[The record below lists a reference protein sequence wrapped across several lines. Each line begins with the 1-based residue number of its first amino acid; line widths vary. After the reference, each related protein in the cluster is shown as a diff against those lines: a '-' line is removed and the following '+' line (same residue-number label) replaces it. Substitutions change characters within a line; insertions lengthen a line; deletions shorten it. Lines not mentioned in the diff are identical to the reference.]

1 MAMQIN
7 ADPGFPQISRPGIGN
22 IRTALKLITLLIG
35 GVWFVS
41 ADATPV
47 TAPVT
52 GEIEKITVND
62 ITDHWSGGVI
72 VAGGQNIIIPKN
84 LLIDLP
90 ANRVTLQQL
99 FIEATD
105 ACQAKNETGLAK
117 ADTCNYSG
125 TGGIATIHATRID
138 NGNVIA
144 GDVFIQK
151 GVEVVSGQITY
162 INYDEGYF
170 HINGKTGSPIG
181 GVMVRLNDPDSR
193 HTIQQG
199 LGCAASSSNCSPDPR
214 FALDADNYTNTFTTG
229 FPMCIPS
236 TVQRNFSAFTNSLN
250 LGVASAQA
258 QPDGTG
264 DVLCPTTNRTINN
277 GQPVDDSRRFAP
289 IMLGDSI
296 TAEGNYETVGGARF
310 LSAHTTMVSVA
321 LSTKPDDGQPDY
333 FFLDE
338 VEIDAPGFQNQRART
353 LIIGYATLAPTDV
366 MFWSVHYDPVTN
378 SPHEFPLAS
387 TTGCDN
393 AAGVGECSAQ
403 GLVGAGVNIFKINH
417 DVDFAATTKAKVNP
431 CAHIQADP
439 RFTPLGVCPGLTLA
453 QQFSIL
459 SPIPHEIMGRT
470 GRKYDYLT
478 LGLPLLTADI
488 NGNEAANGQYLFPL
502 GIGLGGI
509 AIPEMVE
516 IDLNAL
522 STPASF
528 TGIPWNLDRRLSPGG
543 CLDTNHDGIGECEP
557 SPQPLVPFPFEG
569 QTMDPRT
576 LGNVPSTSYNDPNYT
591 SNSLTNVRNR
601 ILSYV
606 DPTKIR
612 IKGDGLFPNAVGNFT
627 NAILN
632 WQAPPPV
639 AGEPGSGEVMDSPVL
654 DQSLICSA
662 ATALNS
668 APIVK
673 DEALLTVVDT
683 PILMI
688 PVLANDVDINGDL
701 LTITNASSPTNQG
714 GIVVINP
721 DSTLSYTPAAGFVG
735 VDSFTYTVSDGK
747 AFTVGTVSVTVN
759 ALTNHIPIAF
769 DDTAVTDEDAPVAI
783 DVLFND
789 TDDDSGPGH
798 SELSVAS
805 VSQSVNGGTVAIN
818 SGNLAVAYTPKSQFN
833 GVDTFTYV
841 VSDGRGGID
850 TGLVTVTVSPVN
862 TTPVAVNDNAIM
874 VPGTKMNIFVMDND
888 TDVDGDALTIS
899 LTSPTLVTPL
909 GNKVTSD
916 GKSLSYAAKAG
927 VTGGD
932 SFSYT
937 IGDGQGGT
945 ASATVTV
952 DVKAAVLPDAVL
964 ITKVDYVRASSE
976 WLLEGTGSVPG
987 KIITARLGTASTGT
1001 SIGTAKVD
1009 AFGKWRIW
1017 VKPGVVPAAAV
1028 TKVTA
1033 WSNGSGIS
1041 LSSDIQFK

>member
-1 MAMQIN
+1 METQVREKVIPVSVENKLPKAFTN
-7 ADPGFPQISRPGIGN
+7 GFLLSGALFIG
-22 IRTALKLITLLIG
+22 L
-35 GVWFVS
+35 WS
-41 ADATPV
+41 AQTSAVPV

-62 ITDHWSGGVI
+62 INDHWSGGLI

-99 FIEATD
+99 FIEAT
-105 ACQAKNETGLAK
+105 APCQSKNETGLAK
-117 ADTCNYSG
+117 GDICNPTG

-151 GVEVVSGQITY
+151 GAEVVTGKITY

-170 HINGKTGSPIG
+170 RINGKVGSATA

-199 LGCAASSSNCSPDPR
+199 LGCAANSSNCSPDPR
-214 FALDADNYTNTFTTG
+214 FTLDGDNYTNTFTTG

-236 TVQRNFSAFTNSLN
+236 TVQRNFNAFTNTLN
-250 LGVASAQA
+250 LGVSSSQA

-264 DVLCPTTNRTINN
+264 DTLCPTTNRTINN

-296 TAEGNYETVGGARF
+296 TAEGNYETIAGARF
-310 LSAHTTMVSVA
+310 LSAHTTMVLTA

-338 VEIDAPGFQNQRART
+338 VEMDAPGFQNQRART
-353 LIIGYATLAPTDV
+353 LIIGYATLAPADV
-366 MFWSVHYDPVTN
+366 MFWSIHYDPVTN

-393 AAGVGECSAQ
+393 AAGLGECTAQ
-403 GLVGAGVNIFKINH
+403 GLVGAGANIFKIHH

-431 CAHIQADP
+431 CAHLQADP

-470 GRKYDYLT
+470 GRKYDYVS

-488 NGNEAANGQYLFPL
+488 NGNEATNGQYLFPF

-509 AIPEMVE
+509 SVPEMNE

-522 STPASF
+522 STPISF
-528 TGIPWNLDRRLSPGG
+528 AGIPWNLDRRLSPGG
-543 CLDTNHDGIGECEP
+543 CLDNDHDGIGECEAT
-557 SPQPLVPFPFEG
+557 PQPLEPFPFEG
-569 QTMDPRT
+569 VAMDPRT
-576 LGNVPSTSYNDPNYT
+576 LGNVPATSYNDSNYT
-591 SNSLTNVRNR
+591 SNSLTSVRNR

-606 DPTKIR
+606 DPTKVR
-612 IKGDGLFPNAVGNFT
+612 VRGDGLHLPATGNFT

-639 AGEPGSGEVMDSPVL
+639 DGAPGSGEVTDSPVL

-662 ATALNS
+662 ASALNS
-668 APIVK
+668 PPTVK
-673 DEALLTVVDT
+673 DESLLTVVDT
-683 PILMI
+683 PIMMI
-688 PVLANDVDINGDL
+688 PVLANDIDINGDV
-701 LTITNASSPTNQG
+701 LTISGVSSPTTQG
-714 GIVVINP
+714 GTVVINP
-721 DSTLSYTPAAGFVG
+721 DGTLSYTPSAGFVG

-747 AFTVGTVSVTVN
+747 ATAMGTVSVTVN
-759 ALTNHIPIAF
+759 SLTNHVPIAV
-769 DDTAVTDEDAPVAI
+769 DDVATTNEDTSVPI

-798 SELSVAS
+798 SELSIVS
-805 VSQSVNGGTVAIN
+805 VIQSVNGGTVVIN
-818 SGNLAVAYTPKSQFN
+818 PGDLTVTYTPKSQFN

-841 VSDGRGGID
+841 VSDGRGGVD

-862 TTPVAVNDNAIM
+862 TAPVAVNDSAIM
-874 VPGTKMNIFVMDND
+874 IPNAKMDIYVLNND
-888 TDVDGDALTIS
+888 IDVDGDNLTVS
-899 LTSPTLVTPL
+899 LANATLVTPL
-909 GNKVTSD
+909 GNKVTSN
-916 GKSLSYAAKAG
+916 GAALSYTAKTG
-927 VTGGD
+927 VTGID
-932 SFSYT
+932 IFTYK
-937 IGDGQGGT
+937 INDGHGGT
-945 ASATVTV
+945 STATVTV
-952 DVKAAVLPDAVL
+952 DVKTAMLPDT
-964 ITKVDYVRASSE
+964 ITIGKSDYIRASSE
-976 WLLEGTGSVPG
+976 WSLEGTGSVPG
-987 KIITARLGTASTGT
+987 KVVTVRLGTATNGASV
-1001 SIGTAKVD
+1001 GTAKVD
-1009 AFGKWRIW
+1009 TFGKWRIW
-1017 VKPGVVPAAAV
+1017 VKPGVVPAASI
-1028 TKVTA
+1028 TQVTA
-1033 WSNGSGIS
+1033 WSNGGGTS
-1041 LSSDIQFK
+1041 LSSVIQFK